1 MLAFKSMNL
10 INVQT
15 FFEEI
20 VTKNIYTQAIIFA
33 GVLENNFFNS
43 NVPIG
48 DIQILQIPKLSAYD
62 WRFGTIIRLNFL
74 EII

>member
-15 FFEEI
+15 FFKEI

-48 DIQILQIPKLSAYD
+48 DIQILRKSS
-62 WRFGTIIRLNFL
+62 
-74 EII
+74 